1 MVAYIGFDRR
11 IELDWLD
18 ETAGHMLR
26 QPDPAVIR
34 AHLLSYLATA
44 IQGSEAREKTALVLT
59 RIWVKPHQATYLRDE
74 ALQLL
79 PILLPNERLWLHW
92 GLTLLA
98 FPFFRDVVAA
108 VGRLLRLQEQCSVDQ
123 VTNRIIATW
132 GERTTLVRA
141 TQRVLRSCVAWGT
154 LVEGKPAGTYYAG
167 VTQQTNTVAL
177 RDWFLEATLR
187 AHDTE
192 GVLLEELPRLP
203 QIYPFAPTI
212 TPYELMR
219 LERFEL
225 LTQGSGSVLVYPA
238 HRQPERVVSKSVG

>member
-1 MVAYIGFDRR
+1 MAAYIGFDRR

-59 RIWVKPHQATYLRDE
+59 RIWVKPHQATHLRDE

-79 PILLPNERLWLHW
+79 PILLPTERLWLHW

-167 VTQQTNTVAL
+167 VAQQTNTVAL

-192 GVLLEELPRLP
+192 GVLAEELSRLP
-203 QIYPFAPTI
+203 QIYPFTPTI

-219 LERFEL
+219 LERFEV
-225 LTQGSGSVLVYPA
+225 LTQGSGAVLVYPA
-238 HRQPERVVSKSVG
+238 HRQRERVVNNLGW